1 MASDRLVRVN
11 ELLKRELA
19 GAVER
24 GEMPELSGMLVSVTQ
39 VNCSPDLR
47 NATVRISVFGGDG
60 NKALRTMQRY
70 RMELQRI
77 LAKNLAFKH
86 TPVLAFKLDDRMA
99 EGDRVLE
106 ILNQEEAGASHVE
119 NGNA

>member
-19 GAVER
+19 RTVER

-39 VNCSPDLR
+39 VSCSPDLR
-47 NATVRISVFGGDG
+47 NATVRVSVFGGDG
-60 NKALRTMQRY
+60 NKALRALQHY
-70 RMELQRI
+70 RLELQRI

-86 TPVLAFKLDDRMA
+86 TPVLMFKLDDRMA

-106 ILNQEEAGASHVE
+106 ILNQEEAGAWQDD